1 MNANVANVLATY
13 FTGERLMGKDTSQRT
28 PSHDEI
34 AHLAYQLYEVRGRQ
48 DGHDV
53 ADWRLAEDRLRNH
66 P

>member
-1 MNANVANVLATY
+1 MNANVASALATY
-13 FTGERLMGKDTSQRT
+13 LTGERWMAKDTTQRN